1 MYQEANMKKST
12 DTFYWNYEKQERVRV
27 VYRVELVMPGWFYG
41 RVDVEADSEEDAARI
56 ALDER
61 LADVEWVDSN
71 GGDDSAAE
79 VMEVFCDDPPADAIL
94 IGKNPSNASLDFL
107 FEAEDEAPE
116 KGTTSAL
123 GHEAQTNAAD
133 GGQPCK

>member
-61 LADVEWVDSN
+61 LADVQWVDSN

-79 VMEVFCDDPPADAIL
+79 VMEVFCDDPPADAML
-94 IGKNPSNASLDFL
+94 IGKNPSNASLDCL
-107 FEAEDEAPE
+107 FEPE
-116 KGTTSAL
+116 GETPENGTAGANES
-123 GHEAQTNAAD
+123 HTNTGD
-133 GGQPCK
+133 GRDHATER

>member
-1 MYQEANMKKST
+1 MKKST

-41 RVDVEADSEEDAARI
+41 RVDVEADSEKDAARI

-79 VMEVFCDDPPADAIL
+79 VMEVFCDDPPADAML

-107 FEAEDEAPE
+107 FEPE
-116 KGTTSAL
+116 GETPENGTAGATES
-123 GHEAQTNAAD
+123 HTNTGD
-133 GGQPCK
+133 GRDHATER